1 MGIMDA
7 LKATFK
13 DCWNAIQW
21 IAIGLT
27 IAIICVI
34 IWLVF
39 VMVVNK
45 FMGGLIVAV
54 MAVIFIL
61 RLRHHLNKK

>member
-1 MGIMDA
+1 MSIIDA

-13 DCWNAIQW
+13 DCWDAIKW
-21 IAIGLT
+21 IAVGLT

-39 VMVVNK
+39 VMVVNN